1 MGRSGAAKTWPQEK
15 RGRRKLILI
24 ENLKT
29 RLLVGFFYRLIS
41 LCMKKIIAIGCLV
54 VAFAAC
60 KKESGKLSPSCDGS
74 NPTYDG
80 AIKTILDA
88 RCGSA
93 SCHPNYTSYDGLSGI
108 RQNGDF
114 KREVLTNQTMPQGSS
129 LTQEQINKIQCW
141 ADDGY
146 PEN

>member
-1 MGRSGAAKTWPQEK
+1 MAARKKRSQRINPD
-15 RGRRKLILI
+15 RKSQNPPIG
-24 ENLKT
+24 
-29 RLLVGFFYRLIS
+29 GFFYTLIS
-41 LCMKKIIAIGCLV
+41 CQMKKIMAVCILT
-54 VAFAAC
+54 VALLAC
-60 KKESGKLSPSCDGS
+60 KKENDSGKLTPNCDGS

-141 ADDGY
+141 ADNGF

>member
-29 RLLVGFFYRLIS
+29 RHLVGFFYRLIS
-41 LCMKKIIAIGCLV
+41 FFMKKIIAISCLV
-54 VAFAAC
+54 AAFTAC
-60 KKESGKLSPSCDGS
+60 KKESGNLTPSCDGS
-74 NPTYDG
+74 NPTYNG
-80 AIKTILDA
+80 SIKTILDT

-93 SCHPNYTSYDGLSGI
+93 SCHPNYTSYNGLSGI
-108 RQNGDF
+108 LQNGDF

-129 LTQEQINKIQCW
+129 LTQDQINKIECW
-141 ADDGY
+141 AENGF

>member
-24 ENLKT
+24 ENSKPAN
-29 RLLVGFFYRLIS
+29 RWVFLLTNIF
-41 LCMKKIIAIGCLV
+41 CMKKIIAISCLV
-54 VAFAAC
+54 VAFAGC
-60 KKESGKLSPSCDGS
+60 KKESGKLTPSCDGS

-108 RQNGDF
+108 LQNGDF
-114 KREVLTNQTMPQGSS
+114 KREALTNQTMPQGSS
-129 LTQEQINKIQCW
+129 LTQEQINKIWCW